1 MAIQFFSMEK
11 SFYKLRYGV
20 TMNECFLGLDIGT
33 GSSKAAIVDIEGNVL
48 CQASVPHKTSMPQPG
63 WYEQDADRIWW
74 DDFILLSRKVLGNLQ
89 HPKESIK
96 GVAVS
101 TIGPCVLPLDKEGK
115 PLRPGILY
123 GIDTRAEMEI
133 RELEETLGREV
144 IFAKTGQDLSSQSC
158 CPKILWI
165 RKNEPEVWEKT
176 SKILTASGY
185 LVYKLTGRYTL
196 DIYTAIGYAP
206 IFDLAKR
213 TWDPSLAGLITEMDK
228 LPELLWSS
236 QVAGEVTPKAA
247 ALTGLP
253 PGMPVVTGTTDAAS
267 EALGAGVEKTGDMM
281 MMYGSSNF
289 FILKTET
296 LRPVRSFWASNF
308 LEPGAFVLTGG
319 MSTVGSMFKWF
330 GESFPGRSVTEWEN
344 LASKSSPG
352 AGGIT
357 SLPYFAGERT
367 PLHDPAAK
375 GVFFGM
381 SLSSTAG
388 DLYRS
393 LQEAVGYGIRHN
405 IEEMEKAGARADR
418 IMAIGGASESRH
430 LMQIISDITGCP
442 QHLPRQKLGAC
453 YGDAFLAAVG
463 SNYFNSIN
471 EISRWVHMAEEI
483 TPSETSKAIYD
494 EGYAKYRDLYNS
506 TRHLLR

>member
-1 MAIQFFSMEK
+1 MQNSGMGK
-11 SFYKLRYGV
+11 K
-20 TMNECFLGLDIGT
+20 MNECFLGLDIGT

-48 CQASVPHKTSMPQPG
+48 CQASVPHEMSMPQPG
-63 WYEQDADRIWW
+63 WFEQDADRTWW
-74 DDFILLSRKVLGNLQ
+74 GDFVLLCRKLLGNLQ

-101 TIGPCVLPLDKEGK
+101 TIGPCVLPVDKAGT

-123 GIDTRAEMEI
+123 GIDTRAGKEI
-133 RELEETLGREV
+133 REIEEKLGKEV

-165 RKNEPEVWEKT
+165 RKNEPEVWQKT

-196 DIYTAIGYAP
+196 DIYSAIGFAP
-206 IFDLAKR
+206 IFDIEKR
-213 TWDPSLAGLITEMDK
+213 TWDPSLAGFIMEMEK
-228 LPELLWSS
+228 LPELFWSS
-236 QVAGEVTPKAA
+236 QVAGELTQKAA
-247 ALTGLP
+247 ELTGLP
-253 PGMPVVTGTTDAAS
+253 PGVPVITGTADAAS
-267 EALGAGVEKTGDMM
+267 EALGAGVAKTGDMM

-289 FILKTET
+289 FILKTEN

-308 LEPGAFVLTGG
+308 LEPGSFVLTGG
-319 MSTVGSMFKWF
+319 MSTVGSMFKWL
-330 GESFPGRSVTEWEN
+330 GETFPGRSVAQWEN
-344 LASKSSPG
+344 LALESSPG

-367 PLHDPAAK
+367 PLHDTAAK

-381 SLSSTAG
+381 SLASTAG

-418 IMAIGGASESRH
+418 IMAIGGAAESRQ
-430 LMQIISDITGCP
+430 LMQIITDIPGCP
-442 QHLPRQKLGAC
+442 QNLPRQKLGAC

-463 SNYFNSIN
+463 SNYFNRTN
-471 EISRWVHMAEEI
+471 EINRWVRMEEEI

-494 EGYAKYRDLYNS
+494 EGYERYRELYNS
-506 TRHLLR
+506 TRHLLSQPRGGG

>member
-1 MAIQFFSMEK
+1 
-11 SFYKLRYGV
+11 
-20 TMNECFLGLDIGT
+20 MNECFLGIDIGT
-33 GSSKAAIVDIEGNVL
+33 GSSKGVVVDIEGNVL
-48 CQASVPHKTSMPQPG
+48 CQASVAHEMSMPRPG

-74 DDFILLSRKVLGNLQ
+74 GDFVLLCKKLLGSLPQPN
-89 HPKESIK
+89 ESIK

-101 TIGPCVLPLDKEGK
+101 TIGPCVLPVDKAGK

-123 GIDTRAEMEI
+123 GIDTRAAQEI
-133 RELEETLGREV
+133 RELEEKLGKEV
-144 IFAKTGQDLSSQSC
+144 IFAKTGQDLSSQAC
-158 CPKILWI
+158 CPKICWI
-165 RKNEPEVWEKT
+165 RKNEPAVWQNT
-176 SKILTASGY
+176 SKILTATGY
-185 LVYKLTGRYTL
+185 LTYRLTGRYTL
-196 DIYTAIGYAP
+196 DIYSAIGFAP
-206 IFDLAKR
+206 IFDIKKQ
-213 TWDPSLAGLITEMDK
+213 TWDHTLAGSIMEMEK

-236 QVAGEVTPKAA
+236 QVAGELTRPAA
-247 ALTGLP
+247 ELTGLP
-253 PGMPVVTGTTDAAS
+253 PGVPVVTGTIDAAS

-308 LEPGAFVLTGG
+308 MEPGTFVLTGG

-330 GESFPGRSVTEWEN
+330 GETFPGRSVTEWEK
-344 LASKSSPG
+344 LALESSPG

-367 PLHDPAAK
+367 PLQDPAAK

-388 DLYRS
+388 DVYRS

-418 IMAIGGASESRH
+418 IMAIGGASESRQ
-430 LMQIISDITGCP
+430 LMQIITDITGCP

-463 SNYFNSIN
+463 SNYINSID
-471 EISRWVHMAEEI
+471 EISRWVHLEEEI

-494 EGYAKYRDLYNS
+494 QGYARYRGLYNS
-506 TRHLLR
+506 TRHLLGQSRGGS

>member
-1 MAIQFFSMEK
+1 
-11 SFYKLRYGV
+11 
-20 TMNECFLGLDIGT
+20 MNECFLGVDIGT
-33 GSSKAAIVDIEGNVL
+33 GSSKAAIVDIEGSVL
-48 CQASVPHKTSMPQPG
+48 CQASVPHEMSMPRPG

-74 DDFILLSRKVLGNLQ
+74 GDFRLLCKKLLDDLKQ
-89 HPKESIK
+89 PKESIK

-101 TIGPCVLPLDKEGK
+101 TIAPCVLPLDKEGK

-123 GIDTRAEMEI
+123 GIDTRAEKEI
-133 RELEETLGREV
+133 REIEEKLGKEA

-165 RKNEPEVWEKT
+165 RKNEPQVWQKT

-185 LVYKLTGRYTL
+185 LVYKLTGRFTL

-206 IFDLAKR
+206 IFDLKKK
-213 TWDPSLAGLITEMDK
+213 TWDPSLAGFITEMEK

-236 QVAGEVTPKAA
+236 QVAGELTPKAA
-247 ALTGLP
+247 DLTGLP
-253 PGMPVVTGTTDAAS
+253 QGLPVVTGTADAAS

-289 FILKTET
+289 FILKTED

-308 LEPGAFVLTGG
+308 LGPGTFVLTGG

-330 GESFPGRSVTEWEN
+330 GETFPGRSVAEWEN
-344 LASKSSPG
+344 LASKSFPG
-352 AGGIT
+352 AGGII

-375 GVFFGM
+375 GVFFGI
-381 SLSSTAG
+381 SLASTPG
-388 DLYRS
+388 DMYRS
-393 LQEAVGYGIRHN
+393 LQEAVGFGIRHN
-405 IEEMEKAGARADR
+405 IEEMGKAGARADR
-418 IMAIGGASESRH
+418 IMAIGGAAESRQ
-430 LMQIISDITGCP
+430 LMQIITDITGCP
-442 QHLPRQKLGAC
+442 QNLPRQKLGAC

-463 SNYFNSIN
+463 GNYFDSID
-471 EISRWVHMAEEI
+471 EIRRWVHIEEEI
-483 TPSETSKAIYD
+483 TPSEASKTIYD
-494 EGYAKYRDLYNS
+494 EGYERYRALYHS
-506 TRHLLR
+506 TRHLLRRPRAETQGSVI

>member
-1 MAIQFFSMEK
+1 MGK
-11 SFYKLRYGV
+11 
-20 TMNECFLGLDIGT
+20 MNECFLGIDIGT
-33 GSSKAAIVDIEGNVL
+33 GSSKGVIVDIEGNVL
-48 CQASVPHKTSMPQPG
+48 CQASVPHEMSMPQPG

-74 DDFILLSRKVLGNLQ
+74 GDFLLLCKKLLSNLQ
-89 HPKESIK
+89 QPKESIK

-101 TIGPCVLPLDKEGK
+101 TIGPCVLPVDKAGK

-123 GIDTRAEMEI
+123 GIDTRAEKEI
-133 RELEETLGREV
+133 RELEAEFGKEV

-158 CPKILWI
+158 CPKMLWI
-165 RKNEPEVWEKT
+165 RKNEPEVWQKT
-176 SKILTASGY
+176 SKILTATGY
-185 LVYKLTGRYTL
+185 LVYRLTGRYTL

-206 IFDLAKR
+206 IFDLEKR
-213 TWDPSLAGLITEMDK
+213 TWDTSRAGFITETEK

-236 QVAGEVTPKAA
+236 QVAGELTPKAA
-247 ALTGLP
+247 ELTGLP
-253 PGMPVVTGTTDAAS
+253 PGVPVVTGTADAAS
-267 EALGAGVEKTGDMM
+267 EALGSGVEKPGDMM

-289 FILKTET
+289 FILKTES
-296 LRPVRSFWASNF
+296 LKPVRSFWASNF
-308 LEPGAFVLTGG
+308 LAPGSFVLTGG

-330 GESFPGRSVTEWEN
+330 GDTFPGRTVGQWEN
-344 LASKSSPG
+344 LASESSPG

-381 SLSSTAG
+381 SLSSAPG
-388 DLYRS
+388 DVYRS

-418 IMAIGGASESRH
+418 IMAIGGASASRQ
-430 LMQIISDITGCP
+430 LMQIITDITGCP
-442 QHLPRQKLGAC
+442 QNLPRQKLGAC

-463 SNYFNSIN
+463 SDYISSID
-471 EISRWVHMAEEI
+471 EISRWVRMEEEI
-483 TPSETSKAIYD
+483 TPRETAKAIYD
-494 EGYAKYRDLYNS
+494 QGYERYRELYNS
-506 TRHLLR
+506 TRHLLGQYRMLNVD

>member
-1 MAIQFFSMEK
+1 
-11 SFYKLRYGV
+11 
-20 TMNECFLGLDIGT
+20 MNECFLGLDIGT
-33 GSSKAAIVDIEGNVL
+33 GSSKGAIVDIEGNVL
-48 CQASVPHKTSMPQPG
+48 CQASVPHKMSIPEAG

-74 DDFILLSRKVLGNLQ
+74 GDFVLLCRKLLGNLQ

-96 GVAVS
+96 GVALS

-165 RKNEPEVWEKT
+165 RKNEPDVWEKT

-253 PGMPVVTGTTDAAS
+253 PGVPVVAGTTDAAS

-296 LRPVRSFWASNF
+296 LKPGPPWGVCLNGLGNHFPVAVLPNGKTWLRNLLLVPVVSPACPI
-308 LEPGAFVLTGG
+308 LPEKEPRCTIPLQRGYFSECPFQALREIYTVL
-319 MSTVGSMFKWF
+319 SRKLWD
-330 GESFPGRSVTEWEN
+330 TE
-344 LASKSSPG
+344 
-352 AGGIT
+352 
-357 SLPYFAGERT
+357 
-367 PLHDPAAK
+367 
-375 GVFFGM
+375 
-381 SLSSTAG
+381 
-388 DLYRS
+388 
-393 LQEAVGYGIRHN
+393 
-405 IEEMEKAGARADR
+405 
-418 IMAIGGASESRH
+418 
-430 LMQIISDITGCP
+430 SDIILRRWKKQGPGPTEFW
-442 QHLPRQKLGAC
+442 QSEALPK
-453 YGDAFLAAVG
+453 AA
-463 SNYFNSIN
+463 I
-471 EISRWVHMAEEI
+471 
-483 TPSETSKAIYD
+483 
-494 EGYAKYRDLYNS
+494 
-506 TRHLLR
+506 

>member
-1 MAIQFFSMEK
+1 MSKQ
-11 SFYKLRYGV
+11 
-20 TMNECFLGLDIGT
+20 MNECFLGLDIGT

-48 CQASVPHKTSMPQPG
+48 CQASVPHEMSMPQPG

-74 DDFILLSRKVLGNLQ
+74 GDFLLLTRKLLDNLQ
-89 HPKESIK
+89 QPKDSIK

-101 TIGPCVLPLDKEGK
+101 TIGPCALPIDKAGK

-123 GIDTRAEMEI
+123 GIDTRAEKEI
-133 RELEETLGREV
+133 PEIEEKLGKEV
-144 IFAKTGQDLSSQSC
+144 IFAKGGQDLSSQSC

-176 SKILTASGY
+176 SKILTATGY
-185 LVYKLTGRYTL
+185 LVYKLTGRFTM

-206 IFDLAKR
+206 IFDIKDR
-213 TWDPSLAGLITEMDK
+213 TWDPSFAGFISNMDK

-236 QVAGEVTPKAA
+236 QIAGEITQEAA
-247 ALTGLP
+247 ELTGLP
-253 PGMPVVTGTTDAAS
+253 PGLPVVTGTTDAAS
-267 EALGAGVEKTGDMM
+267 EALGAGVERIGDMM

-289 FILKTET
+289 FILNTES

-308 LEPGAFVLTGG
+308 LEPDSFVLTGG

-330 GESFPGRSVTEWEN
+330 GETFPGRSVADWEN
-344 LASKSSPG
+344 LALESSPG

-381 SLSSTAG
+381 SLSSTPG

-405 IEEMEKAGARADR
+405 IEEMENAGACADR
-418 IMAIGGASESRH
+418 ILAIGGAAESRQF
-430 LMQIISDITGCP
+430 MQIITDITGCP
-442 QHLPRQKLGAC
+442 QNLPRQKLGAC

-463 SNYFNSIN
+463 TNYFAGIN
-471 EISRWVHMAEEI
+471 EISRWVRMEEEI
-483 TPSETSKAIYD
+483 TPGETSKGIYD
-494 EGYAKYRDLYNS
+494 EGYARYRELYNS
-506 TRHLLR
+506 TRHLLG

>member
-1 MAIQFFSMEK
+1 MRKQ
-11 SFYKLRYGV
+11 
-20 TMNECFLGLDIGT
+20 MNECFLGLDIGT

-48 CQASVPHKTSMPQPG
+48 CQASVPHEMSMPQPG

-74 DDFILLSRKVLGNLQ
+74 GDFLLLTRKLLDNLQ
-89 HPKESIK
+89 QPKDSIK

-101 TIGPCVLPLDKEGK
+101 TIGPCALPIDKAGK

-123 GIDTRAEMEI
+123 GIDTRAEKEI
-133 RELEETLGREV
+133 PEIEEKLGKEV
-144 IFAKTGQDLSSQSC
+144 IFAKGGQDLSSQSC

-176 SKILTASGY
+176 SKILTATGY
-185 LVYKLTGRYTL
+185 LVYKLTGRFTM

-206 IFDLAKR
+206 IFDIKDR
-213 TWDPSLAGLITEMDK
+213 TWDPSFAGFISNMDK

-236 QVAGEVTPKAA
+236 QIAGEITQEAA
-247 ALTGLP
+247 ELTGLP
-253 PGMPVVTGTTDAAS
+253 PGLPVVTGTTDAAS
-267 EALGAGVEKTGDMM
+267 EALGAGVERIGDMM

-289 FILKTET
+289 FILNTES

-308 LEPGAFVLTGG
+308 LEPDSFVLTGG

-330 GESFPGRSVTEWEN
+330 GETFPGRSVADWEN
-344 LASKSSPG
+344 LALESSPG

-381 SLSSTAG
+381 SLSSTPG

-405 IEEMEKAGARADR
+405 IEEMENAGACADR
-418 IMAIGGASESRH
+418 ILAIGGAAESRQF
-430 LMQIISDITGCP
+430 MQIITDITGCP
-442 QHLPRQKLGAC
+442 QNLPRQKLGAC

-463 SNYFNSIN
+463 TNYFAGIN
-471 EISRWVHMAEEI
+471 EISRWVRMEEEI
-483 TPSETSKAIYD
+483 TPGETSKGIYD
-494 EGYAKYRDLYNS
+494 EGYARYRELYNS
-506 TRHLLR
+506 TRHLLG